1 MADKLVFK
9 DRVNIVEITYE
20 DMIKYHGR
28 FHIAGVAMA
37 YKVLELAFSVL
48 FNEGEIPSR
57 REVRFL
63 TGIGM
68 NGTGVIDAV
77 EMATRAWTGGR
88 LTADCDVV
96 KDKLA
101 PDAPN
106 GGKYYF
112 EVGYDSRR
120 IEVSLKDGLIP
131 DEFIV
136 LSRKAHMGNISQDEI
151 VRLQRIKEQ
160 IASFIMSTDAKDLFD
175 YTIRK

>member
-1 MADKLVFK
+1 MGNKLVFE
-9 DRVNIVEITYE
+9 DRVGIVEITYE

-37 YKVLELAFSVL
+37 YKVLELAFLVL

-57 REVRFL
+57 RKVRFL

-106 GGKYYF
+106 GGK
-112 EVGYDSRR
+112 STILRLNMR
-120 IEVSLKDGLIP
+120 DG
-131 DEFIV
+131 V
-136 LSRKAHMGNISQDEI
+136 YHC
-151 VRLQRIKEQ
+151 
-160 IASFIMSTDAKDLFD
+160 
-175 YTIRK
+175 TI